1 MVNFKSSELELRRI
15 SSNGIESLISDLS
28 SVIVLGFAVIR
39 FHLEF
44 SHIKDIW
51 ILTSKTELYV
61 QPSDDTNYIKF

>member
-44 SHIKDIW
+44 SHIKDI
-51 ILTSKTELYV
+51 
-61 QPSDDTNYIKF
+61 